1 MHNNSLLFKRV
12 ISYEFVF
19 FYVMFIDILY
29 YVVSLYSVER
39 QLILKL
45 MSECDVKNIDGLFL
59 LKGTR
64 TLVSTVMA

>member
-1 MHNNSLLFKRV
+1 MNL
-12 ISYEFVF
+12 YF
-19 FYVMFIDILY
+19 FCVMFIDILY